1 MSSRLVV
8 HASLLTVAAVWG
20 LVFVGVHELLP
31 VLTAVQLVTIRFG
44 IISIAFLILFALVPS
59 LRALPKGRADWIRFG
74 ICGLLA
80 VPGSQLVLVESQHY
94 LSPQLSSLVVAT
106 SPVITAVFAAIL
118 LDERF
123 TIVRGIGSVIA
134 LVGVAFIVVFGASG
148 GGGVG
153 HATLT
158 LPALLAV
165 ITPISWS
172 LYTVLSRPL
181 AGRYPPVATV
191 GLSLA
196 MGTVLLLP
204 FSVDTARAL
213 PGLSAGDWGWVVFLA
228 LGGSLLPYLVWYW
241 SLQTLPANSVAVYMY
256 PIPLFAMLFSWLILH
271 RTPGEVA
278 WIGAACVLVGVVLT
292 QTQGLRH
299 RREEAVH
306 DREDVIM
313 VPAAPVLVEVEEA

>member
-1 MSSRLVV
+1 MSNRLVV
-8 HASLLTVAAVWG
+8 HASLLMVAALWG

-44 IISIAFLILFALVPS
+44 IITVAFLIMFACVPS
-59 LRALPKGRADWIRFG
+59 LRALPQGRSDWLRFLACG
-74 ICGLLA
+74 ILA
-80 VPGSQLVLVESQHY
+80 VPGSQLVLIESQRY

-106 SPVITAVFAAIL
+106 APVMTAIFAAIL
-118 LDERF
+118 LNERF
-123 TIVRGIGSVIA
+123 TVIRGVGSVIA
-134 LVGVAFIVVFGASG
+134 LIGVAFIVVFGASG

-153 HATLT
+153 HASLS

-165 ITPISWS
+165 ITPLAWS

-191 GLSLA
+191 GLCLA

-213 PGLSAGDWGWVVFLA
+213 SGLSLGDWGWVVFLA
-228 LGGSLLPYLVWYW
+228 IGGSLLPYLIWYW
-241 SLQTLPANSVAVYMY
+241 ALQTLPANSVAVYMY
-256 PIPLFAMLFSWLILH
+256 PIPLFAMLFSWLILG

-278 WIGAACVLVGVVLT
+278 WIGAAFVLIGVLLT
-292 QTQGLRH
+292 QSQGRRH
-299 RREEAVH
+299 RGGVEEEAV
-306 DREDVIM
+306 I
-313 VPAAPVLVEVEEA
+313 VPAAPIISELEEA